1 MALRHH
7 LANLKYLDW
16 LMLAAVVVL
25 FSIGAA
31 ALYGIAVSHEAPDYT
46 VLLKQLGF
54 FALGLLALVAFSLL
68 DYHSVRQYAWV
79 GVVISAALLVAVL
92 VLGTSLRG
100 TRGWFSLGVF
110 TFQPVEIAKFVLLVA
125 LARLAGDRTVAGG
138 GTRFLLASG
147 GVVALL
153 AGLTLLQPDFGTA
166 LMLVAMWVGVLYLA
180 GVKLRTLAGLALAFA
195 CLFVFAWSFLFQDF
209 QRQRVLTF
217 INPASDPYG
226 RGYHV
231 RQAIIAVGSGQWLG
245 RGLGFGTQTQL
256 RFIPAAHTDFIFAVI
271 AEELGFIGG
280 AVVIAAFG
288 VLFWRLGVLM
298 QRAADDFGAYLAA
311 GAGAL
316 LFVQFFVNVGMN
328 VGLLPVTG
336 VSLPFVSAGGSF
348 LVAAM
353 ALLGVLQSVAIRSI
367 KYRV

>member
-1 MALRHH
+1 MSLRHH
-7 LANLKYLDW
+7 LANLKYVDW
-16 LMLAAVVVL
+16 LMLAAMVVL
-25 FSIGAA
+25 FSIGLA
-31 ALYGIAVSHEAPDYT
+31 ALYGIAVSHEVPDYT

-54 FALGLLALVAFSLL
+54 FALGLAALVAFSLL
-68 DYHSVRQYAWV
+68 DYHSVRQSAWV
-79 GVVISAALLVAVL
+79 GVAVAAVL
-92 VLGTSLRG
+92 LAVVLGLGITLRG

-110 TFQPVEIAKFVLLVA
+110 TFQPVEIAKFALLVA
-125 LARLAGDRTVAGG
+125 LARLAGDRLGAGG

-147 GVVALL
+147 GVLALL
-153 AGLTLLQPDFGTA
+153 AGLTLLQPDFGSA
-166 LMLVAMWVGVLYLA
+166 LMLVATGVGVLYLA
-180 GVKLRTLAGLALAFA
+180 GVPLRTLAGLGLAFG
-195 CLFVFAWSFLFQDF
+195 LVFLLALTSFFQDF

-217 INPASDPYG
+217 LNPAADPYG

-245 RGLGFGTQTQL
+245 RGLGFGSQTQL

-271 AEELGFIGG
+271 AEELGFVGG

-311 GAGAL
+311 GAGAM

-348 LVAAM
+348 LVTAM
-353 ALLGVLQSVAIRSI
+353 ALLGVLQSVAIRSV